1 MRHGWTIRTKMKTR
15 LTLKPGQNGTKKLVA
30 KYGRK
35 LVAVRYRYDPTYRTR
50 CKTVE
55 LIEEELP
62 WDPVLNG
69 RKLHELVFLRLHYQ
83 EDDLRESVKAAGG
96 MWLPERKLW
105 QLSYR
110 LARAMGLESRIV
122 G

>member
-1 MRHGWTIRTKMKTR
+1 MKTR
-15 LTLKPGQNGTKKLVA
+15 LTLRPGQNGTKKLVA

-35 LVAVRYRYDPTYRTR
+35 LIAVRYRYDTTYRTR
-50 CKTVE
+50 LKTVE
-55 LIEEELP
+55 LVEEELP
-62 WDPVLNG
+62 WDPVLRG
-69 RKLHELVFLRLHYQ
+69 RKLGEMVLLRLNFGEEQ
-83 EDDLRESVKAAGG
+83 LRQSVKAAGG

-110 LARAMGLESRIV
+110 MALAMDLGSRIV

>member
-1 MRHGWTIRTKMKTR
+1 MKTR
-15 LTLKPGQNGTKKLVA
+15 LTLKPGQNGTKKLVT
-30 KYGRK
+30 KYGHK
-35 LVAVRYRYDPTYRTR
+35 LVAVRYRYDPVYRVR
-50 CKTVE
+50 FKTVE
-55 LIEEELP
+55 LVEEELP

-69 RKLHELVFLRLHYQ
+69 RKLDDLVLLRLHYH
-83 EDDLRESVKAAGG
+83 EDDLRQSVKAAGG

-110 LARAMGLESRIV
+110 LVRAMGLDSRIV

>member
-1 MRHGWTIRTKMKTR
+1 MKTR
-15 LTLKPGQNGTKKLVA
+15 LTLRPGQNGTKKLVA

-35 LVAVRYRYDPTYRTR
+35 LVAVRYRYDPAYKIRL
-50 CKTVE
+50 KTVE

-62 WDPVLNG
+62 WDPVRNG
-69 RKLHELVFLRLHYQ
+69 RKLHELVLLRLNYH
-83 EDDLRESVKAAGG
+83 EDDLRQSVKAAGG
-96 MWLPERKLW
+96 IWLPERKLW

-110 LARAMGLESRIV
+110 LACAMGLESRIV